1 MIVLCWTCSIPRVAP
16 REGPISSKTRP
27 HTHHLESTHPITEDP
42 GYYLASEP
50 PQTWRIPRRSLPP
63 FGSEISQVLAVPIE
77 SYSLFLHYT
86 DQQPYC
92 DMHVQSH
99 VSSKRECRL
108 RYTMDRRHIER
119 NRFAPSS
126 PRTNTACVRCQ
137 LHTSA
142 ASASAN
148 RWIGP
153 GLCATS
159 TNTSPKKN
167 VISQYLRSDRC
178 LSVLNDCAQSHQP

>member
-1 MIVLCWTCSIPRVAP
+1 MLGDDRAAGHVPSQKWPHEKAP
-16 REGPISSKTRP
+16 FTSKTRL
-27 HTHHLESTHPITEDP
+27 HTHHLQSITEDP
-42 GYYLASEP
+42 GHYLASQP
-50 PQTWRIPRRSLPP
+50 PQTWHIPRRSLPP
-63 FGSEISQVLAVPIE
+63 FGFGNFPSSAVPIE

-86 DQQPYC
+86 DQQSYC

-119 NRFAPSS
+119 NRFAPSL
-126 PRTNTACVRCQ
+126 PRTNTACVRFQ
-137 LHTSA
+137 LHASA

-153 GLCATS
+153 IGPGLSDTS
-159 TNTSPKKN
+159 TNT
-167 VISQYLRSDRC
+167 
-178 LSVLNDCAQSHQP
+178 QS